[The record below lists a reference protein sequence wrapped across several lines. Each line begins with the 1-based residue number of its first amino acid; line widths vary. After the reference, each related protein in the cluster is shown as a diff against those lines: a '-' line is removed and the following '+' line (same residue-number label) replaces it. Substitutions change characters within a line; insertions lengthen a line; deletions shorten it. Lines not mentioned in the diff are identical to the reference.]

1 MRSELNEGHS
11 KHKEGKRKGQLKRII
26 DRVKG
31 NTHYGKEIA

>member
-11 KHKEGKRKGQLKRII
+11 DTKKYKRRGQLKRLI

-31 NTHYGKEIA
+31 KNFYDKDE